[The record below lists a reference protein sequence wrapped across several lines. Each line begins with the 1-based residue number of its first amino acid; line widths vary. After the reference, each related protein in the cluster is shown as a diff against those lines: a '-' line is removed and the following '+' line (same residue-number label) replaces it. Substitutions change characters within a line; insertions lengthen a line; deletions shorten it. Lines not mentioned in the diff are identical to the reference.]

1 MESDDLFERRQA
13 MNTAKTILSTVV
25 VVIALGLVGCKKKA
39 EPAAPP
45 VKPKQPTAAPAK
57 TKPPV
62 SAPAETNQVASKIA
76 ETNVAVAAAVE
87 QTMCP
92 VMDGNKINK
101 NVFVE
106 YKGKKVYFCC
116 ADCKAKFEA
125 DPEKYIAKL
134 PQFAK

>member
-1 MESDDLFERRQA
+1 M
-13 MNTAKTILSTVV
+13 KTKSLMLLAAVFLTS
-25 VVIALGLVGCKKKA
+25 VIVFVGCKKK
-39 EPAAPP
+39 EGP
-45 VKPKQPTAAPAK
+45 
-57 TKPPV
+57 
-62 SAPAETNQVASKIA
+62 SAPAPPAKPNAS
-76 ETNVAVAAAVE
+76 AVVVEVE

-92 VMDGNKINK
+92 IMDGNKIDK

-125 DPEKYIAKL
+125 DPEKYVAKL